1 MSRKAIDDISEHRRR
16 ERINEVLYHPNHQM
30 RRNENI
36 DVDYPDENNR

>member
-16 ERINEVLYHPNHQM
+16 ERINDVLYHQNHLM

-36 DVDYPDENNR
+36 DVDYLNENNR